1 METLHLNL
9 HKKWFDM
16 ILSGE
21 KKEEYREL
29 SDYWKK
35 RMMKVKTN
43 SVRTIT
49 FSNGYAKNRRQ
60 FVIKIRYITIRA
72 GITEWGAEKDK
83 VCFVLHLGKIISV
96 SNNEH
101 FHQKQAK

>member
-1 METLHLNL
+1 MKTLQLNL

-21 KKEEYREL
+21 KREEYREL

-35 RMMKVKTN
+35 RMQNVKKN
-43 SVRTIT
+43 NVRTIT

-60 FVIKIRYITIRA
+60 IIVSLEYISIRN
-72 GITEWGAEKDK
+72 GIVEWGAERDK
-83 VCFVLHLGKIISV
+83 ACFVLHLGKIIT
-96 SNNEH
+96 SNC
-101 FHQKQAK
+101 